1 METRQFNVTG
11 MSCAACSS
19 RVEKAVCAL
28 RGVSAAEVNLLTN
41 SLKATFDEGV
51 LGVEDIE
58 RAVEDAGY
66 GASEKGFAGRG
77 RTAAATA
84 ALRRTRRR
92 RRSRAR
98 APHLVLCAARTPSCG
113 FRWGRWRACPCRHAH
128 GGAGRSDDGLPRSSC
143 SRCPSCFSTAATS
156 RRPQALVNRAPNM
169 GQPHRGWIGH
179 SAALWRL
186 RDLQASCG
194 PGCG

>member
-58 RAVEDAGY
+58 GEREGLCGAREDCGRD
-66 GASEKGFAGRG
+66 GARGGRG
-77 RTAAATA
+77 GGG
-84 ALRRTRRR
+84 
-92 RRSRAR
+92 RSRAR
-98 APHLVLCAARTPSCG
+98 APHLVLCAARTPHVAFDG
-113 FRWGRWRACPCRHAH
+113 ADGGPARARHAH
-128 GGAGRSDDGLPRSSC
+128 GGAGRSDDGLHAVPAH
-143 SRCPSCFSTAATS
+143 AAHRAS
-156 RRPQALVNRAPNM
+156 QPPLLHGRPQGARQPRAQH

>member
-84 ALRRTRRR
+84 PEAD
-92 RRSRAR
+92 AE
-98 APHLVLCAARTPSCG
+98 AAIKKFLGITG
-113 FRWGRWRACPCRHAH
+113 E
-128 GGAGRSDDGLPRSSC
+128 
-143 SRCPSCFSTAATS
+143 
-156 RRPQALVNRAPNM
+156 Q
-169 GQPHRGWIGH
+169 
-179 SAALWRL
+179 
-186 RDLQASCG
+186 
-194 PGCG
+194 

>member
-66 GASEKGFAGRG
+66 GACASSGP
-77 RTAAATA
+77 
-84 ALRRTRRR
+84 LRC
-92 RRSRAR
+92 S
-98 APHLVLCAARTPSCG
+98 HPSCG
-113 FRWGRWRACPCRHAH
+113 FRWGRWRACPC
-128 GGAGRSDDGLPRSSC
+128 PSC
-143 SRCPSCFSTAATS
+143 SRG
-156 RRPQALVNRAPNM
+156 RRALR
-169 GQPHRGWIGH
+169 
-179 SAALWRL
+179 
-186 RDLQASCG
+186 
-194 PGCG
+194 

>member
-66 GASEKGFAGRG
+66 GASEKGSAGRG

-84 ALRRTRRR
+84 PEADAEAAAA
-92 RRSRAR
+92 SSG
-98 APHLVLCAARTPSCG
+98 PLCCSHPSCG
-113 FRWGRWRACPCRHAH
+113 SRWDRWRACPC
-128 GGAGRSDDGLPRSSC
+128 PSC
-143 SRCPSCFSTAATS
+143 SRG
-156 RRPQALVNRAPNM
+156 RRALR
-169 GQPHRGWIGH
+169 
-179 SAALWRL
+179 
-186 RDLQASCG
+186 
-194 PGCG
+194 

>member
-1 METRQFNVTG
+1 METRQFKATG
-11 MSCAACSS
+11 MSCAAGSS

-84 ALRRTRRR
+84 PEAD
-92 RRSRAR
+92 AE
-98 APHLVLCAARTPSCG
+98 AAAEAVRVRLICSHPSCG
-113 FRWGRWRACPCRHAH
+113 FRWGRWRACPC
-128 GGAGRSDDGLPRSSC
+128 PSC
-143 SRCPSCFSTAATS
+143 SRG
-156 RRPQALVNRAPNM
+156 RRALR
-169 GQPHRGWIGH
+169 
-179 SAALWRL
+179 
-186 RDLQASCG
+186 
-194 PGCG
+194 

>member
-58 RAVEDAGY
+58 RAVEDAGTGRPAIGPIESHMR
-66 GASEKGFAGRG
+66 GASSAKDQM
-77 RTAAATA
+77 
-84 ALRRTRRR
+84 RRTRTA
-92 RRSRAR
+92 S
-98 APHLVLCAARTPSCG
+98 AAAS
-113 FRWGRWRACPCRHAH
+113 ASAS
-128 GGAGRSDDGLPRSSC
+128 GAVAAAVLPR
-143 SRCPSCFSTAATS
+143 PAKPFS
-156 RRPQALVNRAPNM
+156 LAP
-169 GQPHRGWIGH
+169 
-179 SAALWRL
+179 
-186 RDLQASCG
+186 
-194 PGCG
+194 